1 MKQTIKQTVLK
12 NGITILTDYMP
23 HAYSAAVGVWIP
35 RGSRHEAPDEF
46 GLSHFYEHLVFK
58 GTENRTALEIAH
70 AIEDRGG
77 NLDAY
82 TTRQE
87 TGFYAQVESRDM
99 PLAIDVISDM
109 LMHPRLDKKE
119 MEKERGVIIEEVHSY
134 DDIPEEVAGDVFNA
148 IHFKGCGIAHSITGN
163 VKQVQ
168 SLTRKQMLKYGHQ
181 VTDEIPLYVCASGKV
196 NHEHLVELCAEKFE
210 QKKVN
215 GTTPHDIYKSNQSVK
230 VVQKSDITQSNLFWG
245 LSFDR
250 ELMNDRDRC
259 AFSIFNVAMG
269 AGMASRLFQ
278 KVREDKGLAYSVYST
293 SDLYRD
299 CVDWGVSLA
308 TDPQKLKTAL
318 NLSVNE
324 VKKFLRHGFLKDEL
338 ERTKTNILG
347 SMHLGAD
354 SPEKRVLRMAELM
367 LHLGEVHTMEEV
379 EKKVRNIEEEEILT
393 TMNRLFDSAKFSV
406 AVVEPKSKK
415 KTELDVDFFRG

>member
-1 MKQTIKQTVLK
+1 MKQTIKQTVLE

-35 RGSRHEAPDEF
+35 RGSRHEAKDEF

-77 NLDAY
+77 NLEAY

-87 TGFYAQVESRDM
+87 TGFYAQVESNDM

-109 LMHPRLDKKE
+109 LMHPRFDKKE

-163 VKQVQ
+163 IKQVQ
-168 SLTRKQMLKYGHQ
+168 ALTRKQMLKYGHQ

-196 NHEHLVELCAEKFE
+196 RHEELVELCARKFE
-210 QKKVN
+210 QKKIN
-215 GTTPHDIYKSNQSVK
+215 GTYPEDIYTSNQSIK
-230 VVQKSDITQSNLFWG
+230 IVQKSDITQSNLFWG

-250 ELMNDRDRC
+250 SLMNDRNRC

-278 KVREDKGLAYSVYST
+278 KIREDKGLAYSVYST

-318 NLSVNE
+318 ELSVNE
-324 VKKFLRHGFLKDEL
+324 IKKFLRHGFLKDEL

-354 SPEKRVLRMAELM
+354 SPEKRVIRMAEQM
-367 LHLGEVHTMEEV
+367 LHLGEFHTMDEV
-379 EKKVRNIEEEEILT
+379 EKRVRTIAEDEILT
-393 TMNRLFDSAKFSV
+393 TMNRLFKTAKYSI

-415 KTELDVDFFRG
+415 KTVLDVDLF